1 MIFNLLNTLQTINF
15 ADRLLEL
22 IPHLWDEA
30 EGDWHFRGAIL
41 SMLAKL
47 VAVSNLYLYFLLK
60 IN

>member
-47 VAVSNLYLYFLLK
+47 VAVSNVY
-60 IN
+60 